1 MAGEIGS
8 VKATFTASAAG
19 LVGAIGESV
28 ASLDSLRSAQQA
40 TMQQAKEYD
49 GQQAALRASMSQ
61 SASAQKAVTQSV
73 DKSSSAMREAAR
85 IAREVRTPSEKY
97 AETVAKLDSYLKRGL
112 LTQDVYNRA
121 VARAKSE
128 LDDAAESANES
139 GKALQGWTRVAAVA
153 ERTINGLSAAIK
165 GVGDAVDSVATAG
178 SSVIDFAARTAA
190 ATAAFRAF
198 RAITGSFATPTGILG
213 MVLGIGRTITVIK
226 VAEAA
231 FGALG
236 IEMGGLA
243 DFATKATLAFG
254 AFKIAAAAGVTGAS
268 VSSFASNLNTTLGIT
283 RGLTTVMGRL
293 GFSAAATTATLSG
306 MGAAGAATSAVF
318 GRLLAFSIPGFGQL
332 AATAYTVVKATL
344 AARDTC
350 YETAAAVAEIG
361 AEAQKL
367 GVSFQDVQI
376 QKQLDA
382 GTAREDISRLGLA
395 LSSLDAEAFDNLA
408 VSSEKFGAE
417 NARAGQAVGAIGV
430 TLASTF
436 TGLFAGISDGSAA
449 VVGSFAN
456 IVGGLNAIAAPI
468 AQVLRPFGTLIG
480 ALAEGV
486 LKTVALIGDFI
497 AVTLRLAG
505 AVAQIILAPVI
516 VGFNNFADTI
526 RSGVGAAFEY
536 LSGWIDYAQQKIT
549 GLMNWMSKIP
559 MFGKVFASSEGGG
572 GSVRPNTENAKPV
585 VDEKA
590 AESTKALANEEAKRA
605 AAIREG
611 LVSPYEKMRRSVDE
625 LYELEKK
632 GLLTA
637 EERAAAEKKI
647 TDEYAAQTPA
657 GKALAK
663 AQADQKAAVE
673 DIANQ
678 MERSAKAGADLG
690 AAANPIKEKFKATAD
705 EIKDKLS
712 RGLISPED
720 AKKQM
725 ADAVEGMNDELKKL
739 GEDQKFA
746 EKIREGLK
754 STGEKLKE
762 ELDAIEKNATL
773 SRSEKNA
780 AQSKAREKAKEGL
793 PGGAKDPAS
802 EFRKQDAELR
812 KAFEEGVISKQ
823 ELAGR
828 QKEIRGELEDSIA
841 DAKDKQERGKGVDR
855 RAVGAVDVN
864 SSEGA
869 STFFRL
875 LRGQDDPTK
884 KQLKELEKQ
893 SKLLANVEAAL
904 RDQEVV
910 QI

>member
-1 MAGEIGS
+1 MTGEIGS

-28 ASLDSLRSAQQA
+28 ASLDTLRSAQQA
-40 TMQQAKEYD
+40 TMQRAKEYD
-49 GQQAALRASMSQ
+49 GQQATLRASMTQ

-85 IAREVRTPSEKY
+85 IAREVRTPAEKY
-97 AETVAKLDSYLKRGL
+97 ADAVAKLDSYLKRGL

-121 VARAKSE
+121 VARARSQFDE
-128 LDDAAESANES
+128 SAESANDS
-139 GKALQGWTRVAAVA
+139 GKALAGWARVAAVA
-153 ERTINGLSAAIK
+153 ERTINGLTTAIK
-165 GVGDAVDSVATAG
+165 GVGEAVDSVATAG
-178 SSVIDFAARTAA
+178 SSVIDFAAKTAA

-198 RAITGSFATPTGILG
+198 RAVTGAFITPAGILG

-226 VAEAA
+226 VAETA
-231 FGALG
+231 FGVLG

-254 AFKIAAAAGVTGAS
+254 AFKIAAAAGVTGAG
-268 VSSFASNLNTTLGIT
+268 VSNFASSLSVTLGIT
-283 RGLTTVMGRL
+283 RGLTAVMGRL
-293 GFSAAATTATLSG
+293 GFSASATAAAVGG
-306 MGAAGAATSAVF
+306 MGAAGAAVSATF

-332 AATAYTVVKATL
+332 AATAYAVVKATL
-344 AARDTC
+344 AAKDTA
-350 YETAAAVAEIG
+350 YATAAAVAEIG
-361 AEAQKL
+361 AEARRL

-376 QKQLDA
+376 QKKLDA
-382 GTAREDISRLGLA
+382 GAAREDISRLGLA
-395 LSSLDAEAFDNLA
+395 LSALDAEAFDNLA
-408 VSSEKFGAE
+408 VSSEEFGVA
-417 NARAGQAVGAIGV
+417 NARVGQAVGAIGV

-436 TGLFAGISDGSAA
+436 TGLFAGISDGSSA

-468 AQVLRPFGTLIG
+468 AQVLRPFGTLVG

-486 LKTVALIGDFI
+486 LKTVSLIGDFVG
-497 AVTLRLAG
+497 VTLRLAG
-505 AVAQIILAPVI
+505 AVAQIALAPVI
-516 VGFNNFADTI
+516 VGFNNFADTV

-536 LSGWIDYAQQKIT
+536 LSGLIGSAQQKIT
-549 GLMNWMSKIP
+549 TLMNYMSKVP
-559 MFGKVFASSEGGG
+559 LFGKAFASNEGG
-572 GSVRPNTENAKPV
+572 VRPSTENAKPV
-585 VDEKA
+585 IDEKA
-590 AESTKALANEEAKRA
+590 AAAAKALAEEEKKRA
-605 AAIREG
+605 AAVREG

-625 LYELEKK
+625 LYALEKK

-647 TDEYAAQTPA
+647 TSEYASQTPG

-678 MERSAKAGADLG
+678 LERSAKAGVDLG
-690 AAANPIKEKFKATAD
+690 AAAKPIKDSFQATAD
-705 EIKDKLS
+705 EIRNNLS
-712 RGLISPED
+712 SGLISPED

-725 ADAVEGMNDELKKL
+725 ADAVAGMNDELKKL

-746 EKIREGLK
+746 EKVRGGLK
-754 STGEKLKE
+754 SAGEKLKE
-762 ELDAIEKNATL
+762 ELDAIEGSATL
-773 SRSEKNA
+773 SRGEKDA
-780 AQSKAREKAKEGL
+780 AKAKARENAKEGL
-793 PGGAKDPAS
+793 PGVAKSPVS
-802 EFRKQDAELR
+802 EFRKQDEELR
-812 KAFEEGVISKQ
+812 KAFEEGIISRG
-823 ELAGR
+823 ELTSR
-828 QKEIRGELEDSIA
+828 QKQIRGELEDSIA
-841 DAKDKQERGKGVDR
+841 DAKDKQERGKGADR

-884 KQLKELEKQ
+884 KQLKEMEKQ
-893 SKLLANVEAAL
+893 TRLLASVEQAL
-904 RDQEVV
+904 ADQEVV
-910 QI
+910 NI